1 MIQNNLYSLN
11 YQDIVIKY
19 ILVYFVV
26 IQVVQNSDTKVVV
39 SDVKKVFT
47 EYKVL
52 AFLLW
57 VLLFGFF
64 MSFIWNF
71 VFWYVANYVKYK
83 T

>member
-1 MIQNNLYSLN
+1 MCN
-11 YQDIVIKY
+11 KY
-19 ILVYFVV
+19 ILVFTFFV
-26 IQVVQNSDTKVVV
+26 IQVVQNIGTKVVV

-64 MSFIWNF
+64 MSFIWNY
-71 VFWYVANYVKYK
+71 VFW
-83 T
+83 